1 MQAGSPRS
9 PRAPSCGPAALRQ
22 ARELEIK
29 VILLLNHSKMQFL
42 LLASHAEARQRRKTA
57 NKLFFA
63 LFFCAMSSP
72 FCLRKNSLLFPNPQ
86 PIARPLP
93 TAGPKLNKSVVCM
106 RKLLGWAGHVTEW
119 GAQKHAW
126 KPLWGCSP
134 QLLHFAQALSLILKA
149 KGFLGSAVLICF
161 CYLLFYSLYS
171 TPWSVSICQPWRQ
184 PALSHPTVPSAAQL
198 AVPCCHGKLQVN
210 VEMLRG
216 KERGDQREIKIK
228 KAQLFHLM
236 KKNF

>member
-22 ARELEIK
+22 AKELEIK

-134 QLLHFAQALSLILKA
+134 QLLRFAQALSLILKA
-149 KGFLGSAVLICF
+149 KGYLGHSWVLQSSSASVIYYFTAFTARHGAFLYASHGDSLPCLI
-161 CYLLFYSLYS
+161 
-171 TPWSVSICQPWRQ
+171 P
-184 PALSHPTVPSAAQL
+184 LSHPQHSWPCPAAMGSSKWMWR
-198 AVPCCHGKLQVN
+198 CWGEK
-210 VEMLRG
+210 RG
-216 KERGDQREIKIK
+216 VTKEK
-228 KAQLFHLM
+228 
-236 KKNF
+236 